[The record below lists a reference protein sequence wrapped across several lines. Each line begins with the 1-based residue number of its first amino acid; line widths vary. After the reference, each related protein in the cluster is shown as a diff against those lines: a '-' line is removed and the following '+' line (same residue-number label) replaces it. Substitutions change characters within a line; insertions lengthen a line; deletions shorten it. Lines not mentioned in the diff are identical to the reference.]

1 MSVAWCSYSWVA
13 QLRRE
18 LPDAVG
24 GVVWMSVDNPAE
36 SPRIPIFCGTTK
48 LPSAFDRCGNKVYGD
63 DVAMWQYRKA
73 NKLATVAW
81 QSTKGMINKAVL
93 DEQARALN
101 GLSSLEQNV
110 KASLAKDAKADVSSL
125 LNEYTYDVYLRTS
138 NHWKQLEGKLWQ
150 RFGMGF

>member
-1 MSVAWCSYSWVA
+1 M
-13 QLRRE
+13 
-18 LPDAVG
+18 
-24 GVVWMSVDNPAE
+24 
-36 SPRIPIFCGTTK
+36 
-48 LPSAFDRCGNKVYGD
+48 
-63 DVAMWQYRKA
+63 
-73 NKLATVAW
+73 AW